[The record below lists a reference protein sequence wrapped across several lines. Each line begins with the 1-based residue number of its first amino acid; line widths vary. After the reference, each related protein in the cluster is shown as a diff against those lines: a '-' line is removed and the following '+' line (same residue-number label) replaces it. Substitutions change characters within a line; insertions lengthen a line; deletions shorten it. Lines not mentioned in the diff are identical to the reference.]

1 MFAWWGHF
9 VYRFRWPVLGVSVL
23 LLAGSILALLNG
35 GTLKNSGGQNTE
47 SGRAIA
53 LMHDQLPQ
61 SGPGAGSTFVLV
73 FGNQTMTVQDPAFKR
88 AVLDA
93 LQPLKADSRVKSI
106 DTPFDVSAEQAKAM
120 TSTDGH
126 HIFAQVSLKDDY
138 ATARQFY
145 KQMRTEVHSDRLTVL
160 GTGAVAIGAD
170 FDQYLQSDL
179 QRAELVSL
187 IVILPLLLIVFATVV
202 SAVLP
207 LGVGGFAVLGGL
219 AGVGVLA
226 RVTDVSTYAT
236 NIVTLIGLGVAI
248 DYSLFIVN
256 RFREELAGGATT
268 EQALIASMRTSGRAV
283 TFSGITVAI
292 GLSAMLFFQQT
303 FLASMGFAGAIV
315 VAIAVLY
322 ALTFL
327 ASLLAILGP
336 RVNRLR
342 LPMPRRPAGR
352 GVWHGVAIRVMR
364 RPLLVLVPIV
374 LLLVLMASPIFQIR
388 IANGDV
394 GMLPPNAETR
404 RGYDQLQKFPGQ
416 GQTFFNVVVRYPN
429 GGPLTSDRVG
439 DLYDLAQQMKQI
451 PGVEGVESMVS
462 FDPSLSRADYQ
473 ALLTQPASAQSAR
486 VQSIVHGTTGSQI
499 AVLSVVTKFGQ
510 ESDASRAIVHSL
522 RTMASPPGSS
532 VLVDAFSIDF
542 TDFILQRI
550 PLAVAYVMIVT
561 YLVLFLLT
569 GSVVLPLKAV
579 IMNILSIGASFG
591 ALVWVFQQGHLSSLL
606 NFTPAALDPSVPVL
620 LFCLVFGLS
629 MDYEVL
635 LISRIQEEYRKTGD
649 TTQAVAQGLEKSGR
663 LITGAAAIM
672 VAVFLAF
679 GLADVVLIKSI
690 GLGLALAVA
699 IDATLVRALI
709 VPAVMRLLGRVNWWA
724 PRGLRRLHRKI
735 SLGEELAA

>member
-9 VYRFRWPVLGVSVL
+9 VYRFRWPVLGVSLL
-23 LLAGSILALLNG
+23 LLAGSILAFRNG

-47 SGRAIA
+47 SGRAIT

-61 SGPGAGSTFVLV
+61 SGPGAGSSFVLV
-73 FGNQTMTVQDPAFKR
+73 FGSQTMGVQDPAFKQ
-88 AVLDA
+88 AVLAA
-93 LQPLKADSRVKSI
+93 LQPLKDDSRVRSI
-106 DTPFDVSAEQAKAM
+106 DTPFDVPTEQAKAM
-120 TSTDGH
+120 TSKDGH

-138 ATARQFY
+138 PTARQFY
-145 KQMRTEVHSDRLTVL
+145 KQMRTEVHSDQLEVL

-170 FDQYLQSDL
+170 FDKYLQSDL

-187 IVILPLLLIVFATVV
+187 ILILPLLLIVFATVV

-219 AGVGVLA
+219 AGVGLLA

-256 RFREELAGGATT
+256 RFREELAAGTSA

-292 GLSAMLFFQQT
+292 GLSAMLFFQGT

-315 VAIAVLY
+315 VSIAVLY

-342 LPMPRRPAGR
+342 LPFPRRAAGR
-352 GVWHGVAIRVMR
+352 GLWHAVAIRVMR

-404 RGYDQLQKFPGQ
+404 RGYDQLQRFPGQ
-416 GQTFFNVVVRYPN
+416 GQTFFNVVVQYPN
-429 GGPLTSDRVG
+429 GGPLTRDHVG
-439 DLYDLAQQMKQI
+439 DLYDLAAQIKQI

-462 FDPSLSRADYQ
+462 FDPSLNRADYQ
-473 ALLTQPASAQSAR
+473 AHLTQPASAQSAR

-499 AVLSVVTKFGQ
+499 AVLSVVTKYGQ
-510 ESDASRAIVHSL
+510 ESDVARAIVHSL
-522 RTMASPPGSS
+522 RTMAIPPGSS
-532 VLVDAFSIDF
+532 VLVDAFSLDF

-550 PLAVAYVMIVT
+550 PLAIAYVMIVT

-709 VPAVMRLLGRVNWWA
+709 VPAVMRLLGRANWWA
-724 PRGLRRLHRKI
+724 PRGLQRLHRRI
-735 SLGEELAA
+735 SLGEPQAA

>member
-9 VYRFRWPVLGVSVL
+9 VYRFRWLVLGVSVVL
-23 LLAGSILALLNG
+23 LVASLVALRNG
-35 GTLKNSGGQNTE
+35 GELKNSGGQNTE
-47 SGRAIA
+47 SGRALA
-53 LMHDQLPQ
+53 LVHDQLPQ
-61 SGPGAGSTFVLV
+61 SGPGAGSSFVLV
-73 FGNQTMTVQDPAFKR
+73 FGSKTLGVQDPAFKQ
-88 AVLDA
+88 AVFDA
-93 LQPLKADSRVKSI
+93 LQPLKDDARVKSI
-106 DTPFDVSAEQAKAM
+106 ETPFDLPAEQAKAFL
-120 TSTDGH
+120 STDGH
-126 HIFAQVSLKDDY
+126 HLFAQVSLKDDY
-138 ATARQFY
+138 PTARQFY
-145 KQMRTEVHSDRLTVL
+145 KRMRTEVHSSQLEVL

-170 FDQYLQSDL
+170 FDTYLQSDL
-179 QRAELVSL
+179 HRAEVVSL
-187 IVILPLLLIVFATVV
+187 LIILPLLLIVFATVV
-202 SAVLP
+202 GALLP
-207 LGVGGFAVLGGL
+207 LGVGVLAVLGGL
-219 AGVGVLA
+219 AGVGLLA
-226 RVTDVSTYAT
+226 RVTDVSTYST

-256 RFREELAGGATT
+256 RFREELAAGGST
-268 EQALIASMRTSGRAV
+268 EQALITSMRTSGRAV

-292 GLSAMLFFQQT
+292 GLSAMLFFQGT
-303 FLASMGFAGAIV
+303 FLASMGFAGTIV

-336 RVNRLR
+336 RVNLLR
-342 LPMPRRPAGR
+342 LPLPRRATGR
-352 GVWHGVAIRVMR
+352 GVWHAVAIRVMR

-374 LLLVLMASPIFQIR
+374 LLLLLVASPILQIR

-404 RGYDQLQKFPGQ
+404 RGYDLLQTFPGQ
-416 GQTFFNVVVRYPN
+416 GQTRFTVVVRYPS
-429 GGPLTSDRVG
+429 GGPLTAPRVG
-439 DLYDLAQQMKQI
+439 DLYDLARQIKQV

-473 ALLTQPASAQSAR
+473 SLLTQSASAQPAR
-486 VQSIVHGTTGSQI
+486 VQTIVHGTTGSEI
-499 AVLSVVTKFGQ
+499 AVLSVVTRNGQ

-522 RTMASPPGSS
+522 RTMVAPPGST
-532 VLVDAFSIDF
+532 VLVEAFSLDF

-591 ALVWVFQQGHLSSLL
+591 ALVWVFQEGHLSSLL

-635 LISRIQEEYRKTGD
+635 LISRIQEEYRRTGD
-649 TTQAVAQGLEKSGR
+649 TTQAVASGLEKSGR

-709 VPAVMRLLGRVNWWA
+709 VPAVMRLLGKANWWA
-724 PRGLRRLHRKI
+724 PRPLARWHRRFGLEGRI
-735 SLGEELAA
+735 AA

>member
-1 MFAWWGHF
+1 MFAWWGQF
-9 VYRFRWPVLGVSVL
+9 VYRHRWAVLGVSAVM
-23 LLAGSILALLNG
+23 LAGSIVALFNG
-35 GTLKNSGGQNTE
+35 GMLKNSGGRNTE
-47 SGRAIA
+47 SGRALA
-53 LMHDQLPQ
+53 LMQDQLPQ
-61 SGPGAGSTFVLV
+61 NGAGSSFVLV
-73 FGNQTMTVQDPAFKR
+73 FGSDAMAVGDPAFKQ
-88 AVLDA
+88 AMLTA
-93 LQPLKADSRVKSI
+93 LQPLKADPRVKTV
-106 DTPFDVSAEQAKAM
+106 DTPFDLPAEQARAM

-126 HIFAQVSLKDDY
+126 HAFAQVSLKDDY
-138 ATARQFY
+138 PTARQY
-145 KQMRTEVHSDRLTVL
+145 YAQLRAEVRSDRLQVL
-160 GTGAVAIGAD
+160 GTGNVAIGSD
-170 FDQYLQSDL
+170 FDKYLASDL
-179 QRAELVSL
+179 QRAELVSFL
-187 IVILPLLLIVFATVV
+187 LILPLLLIVFATLV
-202 SAVLP
+202 SAALP
-207 LGVGGFAVLGGL
+207 LGVGTFAVIGGL
-219 AGVGVLA
+219 AGVGLLA
-226 RVTDVSTYAT
+226 HVTDVSTYST

-256 RFREELAGGATT
+256 RFREELSGGSPP

-292 GLSAMLFFQQT
+292 GLSAMLFFQGS

-327 ASLLAILGP
+327 ASLLAILGH
-336 RVNRLR
+336 RINWAR
-342 LPMPRRPAGR
+342 LPLPRRVAGR
-352 GVWHGVAIRVMR
+352 GLWHGLAMRVMR

-374 LLLVLMASPIFQIR
+374 VLLVVMASPIFQIR

-416 GQTFFNVVVRYPN
+416 GSTFFNVVVRYAS
-429 GGPLTSDRVG
+429 GGPLTSARVG
-439 DLYDLAQQMKQI
+439 DLYDLAQQLKQI

-462 FDPSLSRADYQ
+462 FDASLGRPAYQ
-473 ALLTQPASAQSAR
+473 ALLPQPAAAQPAR
-486 VQSIVHGTTGSQI
+486 VQTIAHGTTGSQI
-499 AVLSVVTKFGQ
+499 AVLSVVTKYGQ

-522 RTMASPPGSS
+522 RTMTPPPGSS
-532 VLVDAFSIDF
+532 VLIDAFSLDF

-591 ALVWVFQQGHLSSLL
+591 ALVWIFQQGHLSSLL
-606 NFTPAALDPSVPVL
+606 NFTAAPLDPSVPVL
-620 LFCLVFGLS
+620 LFCIVFGLS

-635 LISRIQEEYRKTGD
+635 LISRIQEEYRRTRD
-649 TTQAVAQGLEKSGR
+649 TTQAVADGLERSGR

-690 GLGLALAVA
+690 GLGLAIAVA
-699 IDATLVRALI
+699 LDATLVRALI
-709 VPAVMRLLGRVNWWA
+709 VPAVMRLLGRANWWA
-724 PRGLRRLHRKI
+724 PRRLARLHRRI
-735 SLGEELAA
+735 SMEEPLAA

>member
-9 VYRFRWPVLGVSVL
+9 VYRFRWPVLGVSVV
-23 LLAGSILALLNG
+23 LLAASIVALRNG

-47 SGRAIA
+47 SGRALA

-61 SGPGAGSTFVLV
+61 SGEGAGSSFVLV
-73 FGNQTMTVQDPAFKR
+73 FGSQAMGVADPAFKQ

-106 DTPFDVSAEQAKAM
+106 ETPFDVPAEQARAM

-138 ATARQFY
+138 ASARQFY
-145 KQMRTEVHSDRLTVL
+145 QQLRTEVHSNQLEVL
-160 GTGAVAIGAD
+160 GTGNVAIGNE
-170 FDQYLQSDL
+170 FDKYLQSDL
-179 QRAELVSL
+179 QRAELVSFL
-187 IVILPLLLIVFATVV
+187 LILPLLLIVFATLV
-202 SAVLP
+202 SAALP
-207 LGVGGFAVLGGL
+207 LGVGTFAVIGGL
-219 AGVGVLA
+219 AGVGLLA
-226 RVTDVSTYAT
+226 HVTDVSTYST

-256 RFREELAGGATT
+256 RFREELAAGQIV
-268 EQALIASMRTSGRAV
+268 EQALIAAMRTSGRAV

-292 GLSAMLFFQQT
+292 GLSAMLFFQGS
-303 FLASMGFAGAIV
+303 FLASMGFAGTIV

-327 ASLLAILGP
+327 ASLLAILGH
-336 RVNRLR
+336 RVNWVR
-342 LPMPRRPAGR
+342 LPLPRRTEGR
-352 GVWHGVAIRVMR
+352 GLWHGLAIRVM
-364 RPLLVLVPIV
+364 LLPV
-374 LLLVLMASPIFQIR
+374 MASPIFQIR

-416 GQTFFNVVVRYPN
+416 GSTFFNVVVRYPS
-429 GGPLTSDRVG
+429 GGPLTSERVG
-439 DLYDLAQQMKQI
+439 DLYDMAQQIKQI
-451 PGVEGVESMVS
+451 RGVEGVESMVS
-462 FDPSLSRADYQ
+462 FDPSLSRSAYQ
-473 ALLTQPASAQSAR
+473 ALLTQPAAAQPAR
-486 VQSIVHGTTGSQI
+486 VQTIVHGTTGSQI
-499 AVLSVVTKFGQ
+499 AVLSVVTKYGQ

-522 RTMASPPGSS
+522 RTMRSPAGSS
-532 VLVDAFSIDF
+532 VLIDAFSLDF

-561 YLVLFLLT
+561 YVVLFLLT

-635 LISRIQEEYRKTGD
+635 LISRIQEEYRRRGD
-649 TTQAVAQGLEKSGR
+649 TTQAVASGLEKSGR

-672 VAVFLAF
+672 AAVFLAF

-709 VPAVMRLLGRVNWWA
+709 VPAVMRLLGRANWWA
-724 PRGLRRLHRKI
+724 PRRLARWHRRI
-735 SLGEELAA
+735 GS